1 VSRRATKRA
10 AGPVYYPEEVVRV
23 RPGGELD
30 DLVEAARA
38 GDRLAFEQLL
48 ERDAP
53 IAYRAAL
60 AVLRSPTD
68 AEDALQEA
76 TFRAWERLPQLRDAA
91 TWTPW
96 FRRIAIRAAI
106 DHARRGYHRR
116 EVNLDPGVAT
126 EADSTADAD
135 ERLTLL
141 AAIGLLPPDDRAI
154 LGLRYAADLQV
165 ADVADALGIRLGTA
179 KARLHR
185 ALGRLRAAL
194 GEKGGTD
201 GA

>member
-1 VSRRATKRA
+1 
-10 AGPVYYPEEVVRV
+10 VVRV

-76 TFRAWERLPQLRDAA
+76 VLRAWQRLPQLRDPAG
-91 TWTPW
+91 WTAW
-96 FRRIAIRAAI
+96 FRRIAVRAAI
-106 DHARRGYHRR
+106 DHARRGYHVR
-116 EVNLDPGVAT
+116 EVILDP
-126 EADSTADAD
+126 EAAPSADPLAAAAD
-135 ERLTLL
+135 HVTLL
-141 AAIGLLPPDDRAI
+141 DAIGSLPPDDRAI
-154 LGLRYAADLQV
+154 LGLRYAADLGV

-185 ALGRLRAAL
+185 ALGRLRVAL
-194 GEKGGTD
+194 GEEGQAH

>member
-1 VSRRATKRA
+1 VGQATKRR
-10 AGPVYYPEEVVRV
+10 AGSVYYPEEVVRV

-30 DLVEAARA
+30 ELVEAARA
-38 GDRLAFEQLL
+38 GDRRAFEQLL

-76 TFRAWERLPQLRDAA
+76 TLRAWQRLPQLRDP
-91 TWTPW
+91 TGWTAW
-96 FRRIAIRAAI
+96 FRRIAVRTAI
-106 DHARRGYHRR
+106 DHARRGYHAR
-116 EVNLDPGVAT
+116 EVILEPELAP
-126 EADSTADAD
+126 TADPSAAAA
-135 ERLTLL
+135 EHVTLL
-141 AAIGLLPPDDRAI
+141 TAIGSLPADDRTI
-154 LGLRYAADLQV
+154 LGLRYAADLGV

-185 ALGRLRAAL
+185 ALARLRVAL
-194 GEKGGTD
+194 GEEGQTD

>member
-1 VSRRATKRA
+1 V
-10 AGPVYYPEEVVRV
+10 ERV

-76 TFRAWERLPQLRDAA
+76 TLRAWERLPQLREAA
-91 TWTPW
+91 GWTPW
-96 FRRIAIRAAI
+96 FRRIAVRTAI
-106 DHARRGYHRR
+106 DHARRGYHSR
-116 EVNLDPGVAT
+116 EVPLGPEAAAGPDPSSA
-126 EADSTADAD
+126 AD
-135 ERLTLL
+135 ERMTLL
-141 AAIGLLPPDDRAI
+141 AAIGSLPADDRAI
-154 LGLRYAADLQV
+154 VGLRYGADLQV
-165 ADVADALGIRLGTA
+165 ADVADALDIRLGTA

-194 GEKGGTD
+194 GEEGETD
-201 GA
+201 GD

>member
-1 VSRRATKRA
+1 M
-10 AGPVYYPEEVVRV
+10 
-23 RPGGELD
+23 RPGGELG

-60 AVLRSPTD
+60 AVLRSPSD
-68 AEDALQEA
+68 AEDAVQEA
-76 TFRAWERLPQLRDAA
+76 ALRAWERLPQLRDPAG
-91 TWTPW
+91 WTAW
-96 FRRIAIRAAI
+96 FRRIAVRSAL
-106 DHARRGYHRR
+106 DHARRGHRSR
-116 EVNLDPGVAT
+116 ELVLDSWTAT
-126 EADSTADAD
+126 STDPAPAAD
-135 ERLTLL
+135 ERVTLL
-141 AAIGLLPPDDRAI
+141 AAIGSLSADDRAI
-154 LGLRYAADLQV
+154 LGLRFAADLQV

-185 ALGRLRAAL
+185 ALGRLRDLL
-194 GEKGGTD
+194 GEEGQTD